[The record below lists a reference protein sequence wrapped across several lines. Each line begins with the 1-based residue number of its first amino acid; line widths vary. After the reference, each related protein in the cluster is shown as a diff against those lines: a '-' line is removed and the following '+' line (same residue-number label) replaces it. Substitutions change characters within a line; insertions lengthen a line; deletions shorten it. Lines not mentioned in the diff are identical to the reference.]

1 VPLTYVPK
9 TGDMVE
15 ILTAKVAQ
23 PRRDWLLPQSGYLMS
38 ARARHK
44 VRAFF
49 HKLDREQNLKDG
61 REILERELKRL
72 ALGPGRLEAI
82 LPRLHLP
89 SIDELYVAV
98 ALGDLAPA
106 QVARAL
112 HELEAPKPDEAKILA
127 QRRGESEPAGRRKD
141 RDAIVIEGVGNLM
154 VAMAGCCNP
163 VPGDPIVGFVTK
175 GRGVSVHRA
184 DCRSLM
190 NLMTRHPER
199 VIAVQWGGRREDRYP
214 VRIRVSAY
222 NRTGLIRDV
231 GAVLAAEQINISAM
245 DSQDDPDT
253 GSATLNLTLKVADFG
268 QLANV
273 LAKLRGLPNV
283 VEAQRV
289 G

>member
-1 VPLTYVPK
+1 
-9 TGDMVE
+9 
-15 ILTAKVAQ
+15 
-23 PRRDWLLPQSGYLMS
+23 
-38 ARARHK
+38 
-44 VRAFF
+44 
-49 HKLDREQNLKDG
+49 
-61 REILERELKRL
+61 
-72 ALGPGRLEAI
+72 
-82 LPRLHLP
+82 
-89 SIDELYVAV
+89 
-98 ALGDLAPA
+98 
-106 QVARAL
+106 
-112 HELEAPKPDEAKILA
+112 
-127 QRRGESEPAGRRKD
+127 
-141 RDAIVIEGVGNLM
+141 
-154 VAMAGCCNP
+154 
-163 VPGDPIVGFVTK
+163 
-175 GRGVSVHRA
+175 
-184 DCRSLM
+184 
-190 NLMTRHPER
+190 